1 MSNYDQ
7 ISLLLMH
14 VTALKKCQTHLQHKN
29 EKVENLVNFLTHVHT
44 LSSDGTVRCC
54 HNAVSFLKNIKKD
67 ASFHI
72 PHWPVSGFISKVLL
86 VPLLISQ
93 CLTLM
98 AQRNDGFNIKLLIF
112 ETGEFHDSSWV
123 ISHWLHKWLG
133 TVRRYQDQA
142 WHGSMMHSYG
152 PQLVSIDFSP

>member
-29 EKVENLVNFLTHVHT
+29 EKVENLVNFSTHVHT
-44 LSSDGTVRCC
+44 LSSEGTVRCC
-54 HNAVSFLKNIKKD
+54 HNAVSFLKTIKKD

-72 PHWPVSGFISKVLL
+72 PHWPVSGFIGKVLL

-123 ISHWLHKWLG
+123 IKSLAP
-133 TVRRYQDQA
+133 QMA
-142 WHGSMMHSYG
+142 WYRKTLPGASMTWFYDA
-152 PQLVSIDFSP
+152 QLWTTIS